1 MNTHFEKELERVY
14 LVFDSEIT
22 HTDEYLLQMPLRCAL
37 TSLLPLSVITRDNR
51 SLLRADVTA
60 CTSLAARYQCVPLT
74 GVRIRSILHTL
85 RDLALRLP
93 KYLLDPRDLYLDPE
107 SVFLGAG
114 QDELLVCYVP
124 HLSDSEPH
132 TIRLLSEFF
141 LKKIDHSDTIAAGL
155 AYQLFND
162 VSSDRYILGDVF
174 TRLLDTAGRQDPGM
188 TGPGARPSAVQAQD
202 QPYSQPQFAD
212 PDPSSLPNP
221 GYNPSYSFGSAPPRA
236 ASRMDSGRQA
246 RQAAPRMDSGRQ
258 TRQAAPQ
265 MDSGRQARRSAPRS
279 VPRSAPRS
287 VRSTSRSYRRNRR
300 SGEKLRYKG
309 QKQSSKKSL
318 LIHFLPYLLI
328 CGSAVLVIFIFHFD
342 LTQIGGMG
350 FLCAALI
357 WMVHNAKEKHRSDIK
372 NVWAD
377 EDDPGDDQFY
387 QQLLREV
394 YAEDPDLKQSVGIL
408 RDEYR
413 PSPPSADP
421 PAPQRSP
428 GPAPQSFPDPAPQG
442 FHCPAPQDS
451 PDPATQSFP
460 DPAPQGFH
468 CPAPQDSPDPA
479 TQSFPDPAP
488 QDFPGPDAKRPPQY
502 PRLLSLQKER
512 CPDLT
517 ISADHILL
525 GKSRRSADAVL
536 PDQAVSRIHA
546 RIEQRTDG
554 YYITDLFSTNGT
566 ALNGK
571 KLEPG
576 QAYLLQDG
584 AVLAFAALRY
594 QVSLP
599 AA

>member
-60 CTSLAARYQCVPLT
+60 CTSLAARYQSVPLT

-114 QDELLVCYVP
+114 QDELMVCYVP

-162 VSSDRYILGDVF
+162 VSSDRYILGDVL

-188 TGPGARPSAVQAQD
+188 TDPGARPSAVRAQD
-202 QPYSQPQFAD
+202 QPYSQPLFAD

-246 RQAAPRMDSGRQ
+246 RQAAPRMDSGG
-258 TRQAAPQ
+258 QA
-265 MDSGRQARRSAPRS
+265 
-279 VPRSAPRS
+279 PRSAPGTGRGC
-287 VRSTSRSYRRNRR
+287 SRNSRRRRR
-300 SGEKLRYKG
+300 SGGKLQHKRK
-309 QKQSSKKSL
+309 KLPSKKDL

-328 CGSAVLVIFIFHFD
+328 CGSAVLVILIFHFD

-394 YAEDPDLKQSVGIL
+394 YAEDPDLKQSVGVL

-413 PSPPSADP
+413 PYPP
-421 PAPQRSP
+421 PAASQSPQRTP
-428 GPAPQSFPDPAPQG
+428 GPAPQGFPGAAPQTSPDSAPQG
-442 FHCPAPQDS
+442 FPRPAPQTS
-451 PDPATQSFP
+451 PDSV
-460 DPAPQGFH
+460 PQGF
-468 CPAPQDSPDPA
+468 PRPDV
-479 TQSFPDPAP
+479 QRS
-488 QDFPGPDAKRPPQY
+488 PQY
-502 PRLLSLQKER
+502 PRLLSLQKEL

-525 GKSRRSADAVL
+525 GKSRKSADAVL

>member
-22 HTDEYLLQMPLRCAL
+22 HTDEYLLQMPLRCTL

-60 CTSLAARYQCVPLT
+60 CTSLASRYQNVPLT

-162 VSSDRYILGDVF
+162 VSSDRYILGDVL

-188 TGPGARPSAVQAQD
+188 TGPGARPSAVQAQG
-202 QPYSQPQFAD
+202 QQYGQPQFAD
-212 PDPSSLPNP
+212 SDPFSFPRP
-221 GYNPSYSFGSAPPRA
+221 GNDLSYSFGSAPPRA

-258 TRQAAPQ
+258 T
-265 MDSGRQARRSAPRS
+265 
-279 VPRSAPRS
+279 PRSAPRS

-300 SGEKLRYKG
+300 SEEKLQYKG

-442 FHCPAPQDS
+442 FPCPAPQDS

-460 DPAPQGFH
+460 DPAQ
-468 CPAPQDSPDPA
+468 
-479 TQSFPDPAP
+479 